1 MSLKNKINNKE
12 AILGVIGLGYVG
24 LPLATTTALSGFK
37 VIGIETNKTKVNK
50 LLAGKSYVKD
60 VPDDDIAS
68 VIKKGSLSVTSEYK
82 QMNKMDVIIICVPTP
97 LKNDNT
103 PDVSYIYQ
111 VVEKI
116 KQYAKKSILII
127 LESTSYPGTTEE
139 LIMKEL
145 ENAGWVLNKDFNL
158 SFSPERVDPGNKL
171 YSLRNTPKIVGGVTQ
186 KCSQLAGLLYK
197 QITNEVFFVSSVKTA
212 EMVKLLENT
221 FRSVNIGF
229 INEMAL
235 LCEKMG
241 INIWEVIEAAST
253 KPFGYMAFY
262 PGPGIGGH
270 CIPID
275 PIYLEWKAKTFNFYS
290 GFIKLASKI
299 NDSMSQYIVNSI
311 KQILDNSGKSIEKSK
326 ILIVGVAYKKDI
338 DDVRESPALKIIDLL
353 IDEKASV
360 DYYDPYV
367 KELTISNKTISS
379 INLTKENLK
388 EYDCSIIITNHDNID
403 YELLIENLKII
414 YDTRNTIK
422 EKKENVFLLGAV
434 NNNTIKE

>member
-1 MSLKNKINNKE
+1 MSLENKINNKE
-12 AILGVIGLGYVG
+12 AILGIIGLGYVG
-24 LPLATTTALSGFK
+24 LPLAITTALSGFK
-37 VIGIETNKTKVNK
+37 VIGIETNRTKVNE
-50 LLAGKSYVKD
+50 LLAGISYVKD
-60 VPDDDIAS
+60 VSDDDITK

-116 KQYAKKSILII
+116 KEYAKKPILII

-139 LIMKEL
+139 LIMKKL
-145 ENAGWVLNKDFNL
+145 ENAGWALSKDFNL

-171 YSLRNTPKIVGGVTQ
+171 YSLKNTPKIVGGVTQ
-186 KCSQLAGLLYK
+186 KCSRLAGLLYK
-197 QITNEVFFVSSVKTA
+197 QIANEVFFVSSVKTA

-241 INIWEVIEAAST
+241 INIWEVVEAAST

-290 GFIKLASKI
+290 GFIKLANKI
-299 NDSMSQYIVNSI
+299 NDSMSQYIVNAI
-311 KQILDNSGKSIEKSK
+311 KQILDSSGKSIEKSK
-326 ILIVGVAYKKDI
+326 ILVVGIAYKKDI
-338 DDVRESPALKIIDLL
+338 DDIRESPALKIIDLL

-367 KELTISNKTISS
+367 KEVTISNKTISS
-379 INLTKENLK
+379 INFTKENLK
-388 EYDCSIIITNHDNID
+388 EYDCSIIITNHENID

-434 NNNTIKE
+434 NHTRKR